1 MRVRL
6 KRKID
11 DIELRRAYRRLL
23 CATEDSIKSYAVT
36 VLSDL
41 LDECGVFD
49 VGFQL
54 GGQPADNGY
63 LAGRRAIGMMI
74 LDRLGIT
81 SLRRITEALSAV
93 LPEDIDIQENADNK
107 EDV

>member
-1 MRVRL
+1 MSQ
-6 KRKID
+6 KID

-23 CATEDSIKSYAVT
+23 CTSEEPFKDYAVT

-63 LAGRRAIGMMI
+63 LSGRRSIGMLI

-81 SLRRITEALSAV
+81 DLRRITEALSTV
-93 LPEDIDIQENADNK
+93 LPEDIEIQEKADNK
-107 EDV
+107 EE

>member
-1 MRVRL
+1 MPN
-6 KRKID
+6 KPD
-11 DIELRRAYRRLL
+11 DIDIRRAYRRLL
-23 CATEDSIKSYAVT
+23 CAEDEHFKGYAVT

-54 GGQPADNGY
+54 GGMPADNGY

-74 LDRLGIT
+74 LDKLGIT
-81 SLRRITEALSAV
+81 SLRRITEALSGV
-93 LPEDIDIQENADNK
+93 LPEDIEIQEIADNK
-107 EDV
+107 EGF

>member
-1 MRVRL
+1 MPH
-6 KRKID
+6 KPEDID
-11 DIELRRAYRRLL
+11 VRRAYRRLL
-23 CATEDSIKSYAVT
+23 CAEDENFKGYAVT
-36 VLSDL
+36 VFSDL

-74 LDRLGIT
+74 LDKLGIT
-81 SLRRITEALSAV
+81 DIRSIAEALSCVQA
-93 LPEDIDIQENADNK
+93 EDMEIQEKADNK
-107 EDV
+107 EGE